1 MGNRIAI
8 LMMYAFSCC
17 GCSNMLYTGQQK
29 SVMYR
34 ADEAHMPEA
43 VRRNVAS
50 VDVALDATKPQLR
63 IGGDYGQ
70 ELMTV
75 GEGTGDGLVKGAQLG
90 LASAA
95 SDAHAAILLPFLLPV
110 TIVAGGIV
118 GAAAAK
124 IEIELA
130 EFREGLTDDLAAD
143 DSGEHPGVK
152 LAASL
157 GDRLA
162 LSSDY
167 LSDEA
172 GLDTKLTLSIPEI
185 AIETYDK
192 DAVVTTTAIVVLENR
207 ASGEV
212 LYRRDFD
219 YAERDKLKNWTEND
233 NAQWKLYAQRAKQ
246 SLREAIH
253 ANLFETIHVRHVL
266 RPVATESFSGGWSGN
281 VESLKPELAWELFLL
296 GGDRY
301 ATTID
306 TETIRF
312 DLQIH
317 DSDGLVYE
325 ATGISGTDHTVTET
339 LPRCRTLRWSVR
351 PVYRVNGA
359 VRTGA
364 WMQYLSGIKRA
375 WRVANQSGPAG
386 TPPREQDFAR
396 IKTRCQS

>member
-63 IGGDYGQ
+63 VGGDYGQ

-130 EFREGLTDDLAAD
+130 EFDRR
-143 DSGEHPGVK
+143 PGSRRQRR
-152 LAASL
+152 AP
-157 GDRLA
+157 GRQ
-162 LSSDY
+162 
-167 LSDEA
+167 A
-172 GLDTKLTLSIPEI
+172 G
-185 AIETYDK
+185 
-192 DAVVTTTAIVVLENR
+192 R
-207 ASGEV
+207 
-212 LYRRDFD
+212 
-219 YAERDKLKNWTEND
+219 
-233 NAQWKLYAQRAKQ
+233 Q
-246 SLREAIH
+246 
-253 ANLFETIHVRHVL
+253 
-266 RPVATESFSGGWSGN
+266 
-281 VESLKPELAWELFLL
+281 
-296 GGDRY
+296 
-301 ATTID
+301 
-306 TETIRF
+306 
-312 DLQIH
+312 
-317 DSDGLVYE
+317 
-325 ATGISGTDHTVTET
+325 
-339 LPRCRTLRWSVR
+339 
-351 PVYRVNGA
+351 
-359 VRTGA
+359 
-364 WMQYLSGIKRA
+364 
-375 WRVANQSGPAG
+375 PAG
-386 TPPREQDFAR
+386 SPGFVIRLSQR
-396 IKTRCQS
+396 